1 MNEVEMWMRRQA
13 VACRLALAAAGVL
26 VVVNVLGRLRRR

>member
-13 VACRLALAAAGVL
+13 LARRFALAAVGVL

>member
-13 VACRLALAAAGVL
+13 LARRLALAAVGVL
-26 VVVNVLGRLRRR
+26 IAVDVIGRLRRR